1 MPHSFWRWRPAI
13 EASGRC
19 RGKEASQLLYSG
31 TAFLSPECICRRTDG
46 RTCATSSLNLQS
58 AGQSEFFQL
67 CGRSAV
73 VMFVALTQL
82 SRLRLT
88 LRFSAQPDSLF
99 DEGQCLRLH
108 AVRQY
113 SGGRSG

>member
-46 RTCATSSLNLQS
+46 RVLRVASISKVLAEADFSNY
-58 AGQSEFFQL
+58 AVGQPS
-67 CGRSAV
+67 
-73 VMFVALTQL
+73 
-82 SRLRLT
+82 
-88 LRFSAQPDSLF
+88 
-99 DEGQCLRLH
+99 
-108 AVRQY
+108 
-113 SGGRSG
+113 